1 LLKRQY
7 VPFLILQEQPTMKSR
22 FPFIALLSF
31 GLCAGSPAQAQSYPV
46 RPVKI
51 LVGFPPGQ
59 ATDILARII
68 AEKLQQE
75 LKQPFVVENR
85 PGAGGTLAVAAGAK
99 SPADGYTLVMT
110 SAGPHSI
117 APSLYR
123 KLGYDP
129 LKDFTAISLIATI
142 PQFIYAG
149 QGTPVATVRGLID
162 LARKSPG
169 TLSYASSGNGL
180 PGHIIMET
188 FKKDEGIDITHIPYR
203 GSGPAL
209 TDVAG
214 GSVGFGVD
222 TAAAVLPLYRAGKVK
237 VLGVTSRKRTGVTPE
252 VLSMAEQGFPAF
264 DFSAWIGIVAPAN
277 LPPPVTRKLSGAIN
291 AILANPETAQRI
303 AGLGMDVAPLQS
315 AQFDRW
321 IHAELKRW
329 SSAVERSGAKL
340 D

>member
-1 LLKRQY
+1 MR
-7 VPFLILQEQPTMKSR
+7 PRFFLIT
-22 FPFIALLSF
+22 LLSL
-31 GLCAGSPAQAQSYPV
+31 GLCAGALAQTPSYPV

-68 AEKLQQE
+68 AEQLQQD

-117 APSLYR
+117 APSLYP

-129 LKDFTAISLIATI
+129 LKDFTPISLIATI
-142 PQFIYAG
+142 PQFIYAS

-162 LARKSPG
+162 LARKNPG

-214 GSVGFGVD
+214 GAVGFGVD
-222 TAAAVLPLYRAGKVK
+222 TAAAVLPLYKAGKIK
-237 VLGVTSRKRTGVTPE
+237 VLGVTSRKRTSVTPE

-264 DFSAWIGIVAPAN
+264 DFSAWIGIVGPAN
-277 LPPPVTRKLSGAIN
+277 LPPLVTRKLSSSIN
-291 AILANPETAQRI
+291 AILSNPETARRI

-315 AQFDRW
+315 VQFERW
-321 IHAELKRW
+321 IQVELQRW
-329 SSAVERSGAKL
+329 TSAVQRSGAKV